1 MPPHD
6 GYRLKALVEILAADG
21 NVDAA
26 LRTGEQASEALLELD
41 SDDPWELAELHLLLA
56 DLQLKAGHVESLTNG
71 AVTRKV
77 TPWFAVKLA
86 LSFGLF
92 QAFMPF
98 IGWLIG
104 KAGAGF
110 IDSVDHW
117 VALILLGYL
126 GIQMLI
132 ESYKKTKAGNIE
144 VVRDGISNKTLF
156 ALSVAT
162 SIDALAT
169 GVILPSAVKATTV
182 LLMVT
187 SVGIIGLITF
197 LLCMIGIYLGKKF
210 GDLFS
215 SKAEIIGGVVLIAIG
230 VKIFIDHMFLGQG

>member
-1 MPPHD
+1 MD
-6 GYRLKALVEILAADG
+6 YISLAGIAVG
-21 NVDAA
+21 LSMDAFA
-26 LRTGEQASEALLELD
+26 
-41 SDDPWELAELHLLLA
+41 
-56 DLQLKAGHVESLTNG
+56 VSLTNG

-77 TPWFAVKLA
+77 TPWFALKLA
-86 LSFGLF
+86 LSFGIF

-98 IGWLIG
+98 IGWLVG

-110 IDSVDHW
+110 IDNIDHW
-117 VALILLGYL
+117 IALILLGYL
-126 GIQMLI
+126 GIKMLM
-132 ESYKKTKAGNIE
+132 ESFKKMKEGNIE
-144 VVRDGISNKTLF
+144 VVRDGISFKTLL

-169 GVILPSAVKATTV
+169 GVILPSAVGATSV
-182 LLMVT
+182 LLMLL

-197 LLCMIGIYLGKKF
+197 LLCIIGVYLGKKF

-215 SKAEIIGGVVLIAIG
+215 SKAEIIGGIVLVAIG

>member
-1 MPPHD
+1 MD
-6 GYRLKALVEILAADG
+6 YISLVGIAVGLSM
-21 NVDAA
+21 DAF
-26 LRTGEQASEALLELD
+26 T
-41 SDDPWELAELHLLLA
+41 
-56 DLQLKAGHVESLTNG
+56 VSLTNG

-77 TPWFAVKLA
+77 TPWFAAKLA

-110 IDSVDHW
+110 INSIDHW
-117 VALILLGYL
+117 VALILLGFL
-126 GIQMLI
+126 GIQMLV
-132 ESYKKTKAGNIE
+132 ESYKKSKDDNFE
-144 VVRDGISNKTLF
+144 VVRDGISNKTLLT
-156 ALSVAT
+156 LSIAT

-169 GVILPSAVKATTV
+169 GVILPSAVKANTIV
-182 LLMVT
+182 LMLI

-197 LLCMIGIYLGKKF
+197 VLCMIGVYIGKKF

-215 SKAEIIGGVVLIAIG
+215 SKAEIIGGIVLIAIG
-230 VKIFIDHMFLGQG
+230 AKIFIDHMFLGQG